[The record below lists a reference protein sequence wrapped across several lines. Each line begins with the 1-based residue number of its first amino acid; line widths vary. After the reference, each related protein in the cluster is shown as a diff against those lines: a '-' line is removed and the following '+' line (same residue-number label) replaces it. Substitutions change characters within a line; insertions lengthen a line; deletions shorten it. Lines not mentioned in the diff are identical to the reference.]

1 MRWGVGS
8 GSSRLVSGTMTI
20 HDKLERALAQFE
32 QTEACMLFG
41 SGYLANVGVLT
52 ALGGAGQTIFSDA
65 LNHASIIDGC
75 RLARAETFIYEHC
88 NLDHLEWALRE
99 HGREGDVIVTDSV
112 FSMDGDI
119 APLRGIVELARRH
132 GARVVTD
139 EAHGTGA
146 IGPGGRGVV
155 AEAGLEGQVDVIVGT
170 LSKALGSYGGYV
182 CASRE
187 IVELLLNSSRS
198 LIFSTAPPPPAA
210 AGALAALEL
219 LIDQPLRPQKL
230 QAMAEQLRHELEAQG
245 MPALDGR
252 TQIVPLV
259 VGDADASVRLSEAAL
274 ARGVFAQAIRPP
286 TVPEGSSRLRLT
298 VMASHT
304 ASELVGAAASLSA
317 AAREVGVEF
326 APRTAPRIPVA
337 RAA

>member
-1 MRWGVGS
+1 M
-8 GSSRLVSGTMTI
+8 
-20 HDKLERALAQFE
+20 
-32 QTEACMLFG
+32 
-41 SGYLANVGVLT
+41 
-52 ALGGAGQTIFSDA
+52 
-65 LNHASIIDGC
+65 
-75 RLARAETFIYEHC
+75 
-88 NLDHLEWALRE
+88 
-99 HGREGDVIVTDSV
+99 
-112 FSMDGDI
+112 
-119 APLRGIVELARRH
+119 
-132 GARVVTD
+132 
-139 EAHGTGA
+139 
-146 IGPGGRGVV
+146 
-155 AEAGLEGQVDVIVGT
+155 IVGT

-219 LIDQPLRPQKL
+219 LIEQPLRPQKL
-230 QAMAEQLRHELEAQG
+230 QAMAALLRSELEAQG

-259 VGDADASVRLSEAAL
+259 VGDAEAAVRLSEAAL

-304 ASELVGAAASLSA
+304 ASELAGAAAALSE
-317 AAREVGVEF
+317 AAREAGVEF
-326 APRTAPRIPVA
+326 APRTAAQVPVA